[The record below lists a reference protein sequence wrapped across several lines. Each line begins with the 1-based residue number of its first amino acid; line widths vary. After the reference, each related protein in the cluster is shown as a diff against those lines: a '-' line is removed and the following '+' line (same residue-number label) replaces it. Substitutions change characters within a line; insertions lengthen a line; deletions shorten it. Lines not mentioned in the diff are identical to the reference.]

1 VSSRRLPHYKEN
13 NMKKIRITLVK
24 SPIDRPER
32 QKLTLQALGLNK
44 TNSSKEV
51 EASPQILGM
60 VRKVTHLVKVE
71 DI

>member
-1 VSSRRLPHYKEN
+1 
-13 NMKKIRITLVK
+13 MKKIKITLVK

-51 EASPQILGM
+51 EAPPQILGM
-60 VRKVTHLVKVE
+60 VRTVNHLLKIE
-71 DI
+71 ELA

>member
-1 VSSRRLPHYKEN
+1 
-13 NMKKIRITLVK
+13 MKKIKITLVK

-51 EASPQILGM
+51 EATPAILGM
-60 VRKVTHLVKVE
+60 VRTVNHLVKIE
-71 DI
+71 ELA